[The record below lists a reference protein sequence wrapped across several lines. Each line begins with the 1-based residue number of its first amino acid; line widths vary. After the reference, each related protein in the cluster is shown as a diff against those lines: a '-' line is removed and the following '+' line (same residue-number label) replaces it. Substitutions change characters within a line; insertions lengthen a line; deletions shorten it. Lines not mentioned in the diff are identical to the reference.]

1 MNSKEREQRSNVFL
15 PSVELRAAEEEGKM
29 KKIIGYAVKWDSR
42 SNPIWGLF
50 QEQFRKGAFQKSLS
64 NQEVVAT
71 WQHRMEEVLGRTP
84 GTLTVAED
92 EVGLRY
98 EIDPPSWA
106 ERHIETIERGDVRGS
121 SFIFRAIKE
130 EWDESDPD
138 MALRTVTEASLFEV
152 CPVTIPAYPQSVAS
166 ARSAEDVFESRAS
179 VSESAVELELM
190 KLELDLLEMEG
201 K

>member
-29 KKIIGYAVKWDSR
+29 KKIVGYAVKWDQR

-50 QEQFRKGAFQKSLS
+50 QEQFRKGAFQKSLQD
-64 NQEVVAT
+64 QEVVAT

-84 GTLTVAED
+84 GTLSVLED
-92 EVGLRY
+92 EIGLRY

-106 ERHIETIERGDVRGS
+106 EKHIETIERGDVRGS
-121 SFIFRAIKE
+121 SFIFRAKKE
-130 EWDESDPD
+130 EWDETDPD
-138 MALRTVTEASLFEV
+138 MAVRTVLEADLFEV

-166 ARSAEDVFESRAS
+166 ARSAQDVFESRAS
-179 VSESAVELELM
+179 ASVVELELM